1 MPNSDELYELAQ
13 TLIDENKDR
22 DALFDRMD
30 AIYFQETEVVDEDD
44 EAVQKATVPYG
55 TNVVDLVRDL
65 AATRSLLY
73 QVPAASENKS
83 AKQRADNIE
92 RWCAALVGA
101 NERKQ
106 NRNFRQDLA
115 WFAAQRGC
123 VVMRVLYL
131 ENGLPVTFQVR
142 DPRRVHI
149 DGDFETKVVVESWQ
163 RRVGDIQRLYP
174 GVLPKKDYSDPSF
187 RVEWCEYWDDKYC
200 VYWADGMPIPV
211 KGTIV
216 RPHMYGCVPY
226 AYIPARSTPLA
237 DPGRRYRPMLA
248 GVEKV
253 LHNLNVL
260 SSIIATAGMSS
271 VTSAWAVFSK
281 RYGIEDNQTHLDL
294 TPNAINYFDPSQG
307 EDVKPLQRA
316 NLPSD
321 FFQLF
326 DVFLRAFLQG
336 TIPLPLFGE
345 SNIQLAGYAIN
356 LLTQQ
361 GQRVLG
367 PIWKSIETAHEAA
380 IVNAM
385 SLVQN
390 LVGPLTG
397 KGEIPLY
404 ITEKKGGDGRLYRK
418 EVKLKHAQLGPDF
431 DIRCRMDEAIPADEA
446 ANLRQAMESWKAG
459 FLSHETALQKWGIVP
474 DPTDEIDRIAVEDLY
489 QKLAGVELESLARER
504 GYIPEDEE
512 ISQKEEAL
520 PLLNAAR
527 MGSGRVSDGAMG
539 VPGQAP
545 GPGPGVFPPQGAMQQ
560 MAPMTPEALPALKEM
575 AGEPA
580 IPMPGMR

>member
-30 AIYFQETEVVDEDD
+30 AIYDQKVEVVDEDD
-44 EAVQKATVPYG
+44 ETVERATVPYG

-65 AATRSLLY
+65 ASTRSLLY

-92 RWCAALVGA
+92 RWCSALIAA

-131 ENGLPVTFQVR
+131 DNGLPVTFQVR
-142 DPRRVHI
+142 DPRHVYP

-174 GVLPKKDYSDPSF
+174 GVLPRKDYSDPSF
-187 RVEWCEYWDDKYC
+187 RVEWCEYWDDKFC
-200 VYWADGMPIPV
+200 VYWADGTPVPV

-226 AYIPARSTPLA
+226 SFIAARSTPRA
-237 DPGRRYRPMLA
+237 DPGKRYRPMLA
-248 GVEKV
+248 GVERV

-367 PIWKSIETAHEAA
+367 PIWKSIETVHEAA

-397 KGEIPLY
+397 KAEIPLW
-404 ITEKKGGDGRLYRK
+404 ITEAKGGDRRLYRK

-474 DPTDEIDRIAVEDLY
+474 DPTDEIDRIMVGGLY
-489 QKLAGVELESLARER
+489 VKLAGVELESLARER

-512 ISQKEEAL
+512 ISQKEEGL
-520 PLLNAAR
+520 PLLNAQT
-527 MGSGRVSDGAMG
+527 GGGAVTGMPG
-539 VPGQAP
+539 MPGQAP
-545 GPGPGVFPPQGAMQQ
+545 GPGPGVFPPQGAMQE
-560 MAPMTPEALPALKEM
+560 MAPMTPEALPAMKEM